1 MCRTFF
7 ACNYG
12 QSCVLKQDVNR
23 FRFFFSWDSA
33 QKSCQSNIST
43 STLQVFCLLICFFT
57 CLSDFVLIPLWGR
70 NVRSP
75 SSGFV
80 SSSSLPSPS
89 QISLI
94 SSLSRLS
101 PLPPCLPKTSRPL
114 PPSPHLLRNCLKHTF
129 SALFHGSF
137 HPSLLSSGSLVLLLA
152 CKIVLKSGVHQETS
166 SNRSVPFSNRFP
178 VLSPLFLFTS
188 TVEFFFLLFN
198 SPAFKSQT
206 VLVSSDLVL
215 LFAIM
220 FTVYVV
226 FTIPHRQ

>member
-1 MCRTFF
+1 M
-7 ACNYG
+7 
-12 QSCVLKQDVNR
+12 
-23 FRFFFSWDSA
+23 
-33 QKSCQSNIST
+33 
-43 STLQVFCLLICFFT
+43 
-57 CLSDFVLIPLWGR
+57 
-70 NVRSP
+70 RSP

-80 SSSSLPSPS
+80 SSSPLASPS

-94 SSLSRLS
+94 SSLSRPS

-114 PPSPHLLRNCLKHTF
+114 PPSPHLLRNRLKHMF

-137 HPSLLSSGSLVLLLA
+137 HPSLLSSASLALLLA

-166 SNRSVPFSNRFP
+166 SNRAVPFSNRFP
-178 VLSPLFLFTS
+178 VLYPLFLFTS

-206 VLVSSDLVL
+206 VLLSSHLVL

-220 FTVYVV
+220 VYGIYMV
-226 FTIPHRQ
+226 FTLPHRQ